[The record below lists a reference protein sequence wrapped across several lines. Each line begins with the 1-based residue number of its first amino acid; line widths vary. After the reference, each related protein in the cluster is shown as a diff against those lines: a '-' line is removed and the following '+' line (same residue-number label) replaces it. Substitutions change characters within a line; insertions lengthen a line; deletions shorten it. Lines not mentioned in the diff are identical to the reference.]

1 MFSFVFPMDA
11 NRLEQF
17 TNTKRAYD
25 KMPQTKEFVIMTR
38 MEVEVSKYLDEHG
51 LLKDVRLIPYT
62 VDKGFNCSKAL
73 NIGAR
78 SAKYSSII
86 ITSPEV
92 KPITP
97 VLEQLEKLVG
107 TNVLCQVFDEDE
119 NHKVVKSLVSSRFRS
134 ESPRMY
140 FLAMFN
146 KSDIEKINGWDEDF
160 MKGYAFEDDDFGA
173 RWARAKIPFVMRDDI
188 QGVHQYHPRG
198 ETIAGGK
205 EINRQKFK
213 ENNAAG
219 VIKCANG
226 LHKLS

>member
-1 MFSFVFPMDA
+1 
-11 NRLEQF
+11 
-17 TNTKRAYD
+17 
-25 KMPQTKEFVIMTR
+25 
-38 MEVEVSKYLDEHG
+38 
-51 LLKDVRLIPYT
+51 
-62 VDKGFNCSKAL
+62 
-73 NIGAR
+73 
-78 SAKYSSII
+78 
-86 ITSPEV
+86 
-92 KPITP
+92 
-97 VLEQLEKLVG
+97 
-107 TNVLCQVFDEDE
+107 
-119 NHKVVKSLVSSRFRS
+119 
-134 ESPRMY
+134 
-140 FLAMFN
+140 
-146 KSDIEKINGWDEDF
+146 